1 MRPVGWRRLF
11 GVSLAVLAEGVRAQ
25 AASGPPAGIV
35 MSVTGVTT
43 PRLAAYAEIPSD
55 SGVQI
60 SRGASLTFLH
70 YERCKLVTVT
80 GGTLMLTPT
89 DYASDGKTVSETA
102 TACPVVQALNAQ
114 TAATSPV
121 RLPSKPDIIFT
132 GAAGARVTGMSIAE
146 DGRVSPAELH
156 LDVMNRRVHLPSGAA
171 LQPNVRYR
179 LQISAGARS
188 APPGLSFIVGG
199 EASIVVLRLE

>member
-1 MRPVGWRRLF
+1 MRPAGWPRIFGLF
-11 GVSLAVLAEGVRAQ
+11 LAVLAESAPAQ
-25 AASGPPAGIV
+25 AAGGPPAGIV
-35 MSVTGVTT
+35 MSVTGATT
-43 PRLAAYAEIPSD
+43 PRLAAYAEIPAD

-89 DYASDGKTVSETA
+89 DYASDGKVSETA
-102 TACPVVQALNAQ
+102 TACPVVHALTAPI
-114 TAATSPV
+114 AATSSA
-121 RLPSKPDIIFT
+121 RLPSKPDIIFAGT
-132 GAAGARVTGMSIAE
+132 AGARVTGMSIVE
-146 DGRVSPAELH
+146 DGRMTPAQLH
-156 LDVMNRRVHLPSGAA
+156 LDVANRRAHLPSGAA

-179 LQISAGARS
+179 LQISGGGRS

>member
-1 MRPVGWRRLF
+1 
-11 GVSLAVLAEGVRAQ
+11 
-25 AASGPPAGIV
+25 
-35 MSVTGVTT
+35 MSVTGATT

-60 SRGASLTFLH
+60 SRSASLTFLH

-80 GGTLMLTPT
+80 GGTLVLTPT
-89 DYASDGKTVSETA
+89 DYASDGKVVSETT
-102 TACPVVQALNAQ
+102 TACPLVQALNAR

-132 GAAGARVTGMSIAE
+132 GSGGAHVTGMSIVE
-146 DGRVSPAELH
+146 DGRMTPAQLH
-156 LDVMNRRVHLPSGAA
+156 VEVANRRAHLPSGAA

-179 LQISAGARS
+179 LQISGGGRS
-188 APPGLSFIVGG
+188 APPGLNFIVGG